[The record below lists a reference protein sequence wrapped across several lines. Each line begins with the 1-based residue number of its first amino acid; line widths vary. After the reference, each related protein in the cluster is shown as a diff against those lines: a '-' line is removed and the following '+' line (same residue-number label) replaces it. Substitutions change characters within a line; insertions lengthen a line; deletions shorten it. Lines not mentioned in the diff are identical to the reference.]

1 MPRAL
6 AEALARVR
14 ADADVMPPQQLEAA
28 MADAW
33 GPEVREVHEGCGVC
47 TMHELEAA
55 MADAWGPEVRE
66 VHGGCGVCTMHEL
79 EAAMADAWG
88 PEVRE
93 VHGWGYIGNSQLS
106 ATSGPS
112 DHRAESQ
119 NVILNGCQ
127 S

>member
-66 VHGGCGVCTMHEL
+66 VHG
-79 EAAMADAWG
+79 
-88 PEVRE
+88 
-93 VHGWGYIGNSQLS
+93 WGYIGNSQLS